1 MNKPMTPQEIER
13 EFQRQEKAEQR
24 ERMHSSSQ
32 DDATIDQYRL
42 IHRLLKQSDIPA
54 LPSNFAYRVAQ
65 QVQDFEESPRFE
77 NAVLRVTIAILV
89 IAGLFFAAPALIESM
104 QGISRAITLPW
115 PMLWATILALGFAA
129 AIDKAS
135 SLYRLPKA

>member
-13 EFQRQEKAEQR
+13 ELQRQEKAEQR
-24 ERMHSSSQ
+24 ERMQSSTQ
-32 DDATIDQYRL
+32 DDAEINQYRL
-42 IHRLLKQSDIPA
+42 LHRLLKQSDIPA

-65 QVQDFEESPRFE
+65 QVQDFEENPGFE
-77 NAVLRVTIAILV
+77 NAVLRVTITILV
-89 IAGLFFAAPALIESM
+89 IAGLVFAAPALIESM

-115 PMLWATILALGFAA
+115 PMLWATVLALGFAA

-135 SLYRLPKA
+135 GLYWRPKA